1 MLDNLRNQA
10 TFEPGEEE
18 QPEIIQP
25 EPPKPP
31 QPRRS
36 FDKMTGT
43 TDKQRLMLA
52 IMLFIMVCLLGV
64 ILLVITG
71 RWILPFV

>member
-18 QPEIIQP
+18 PPEDGQPKK
-25 EPPKPP
+25 PKVSK
-31 QPRRS
+31 PRRS
-36 FDKMTGT
+36 FDRMTGT

-52 IMLFIMVCLLGV
+52 LMLFIMVCLLEV
-64 ILLVITG
+64 LVLIFSG
-71 RWILPFV
+71 KWVLPL